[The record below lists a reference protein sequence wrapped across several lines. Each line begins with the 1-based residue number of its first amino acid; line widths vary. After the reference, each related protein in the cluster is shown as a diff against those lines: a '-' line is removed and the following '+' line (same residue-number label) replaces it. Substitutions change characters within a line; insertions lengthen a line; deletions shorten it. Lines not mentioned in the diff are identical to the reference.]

1 MSIIPG
7 AFLMSVSLYE
17 LSSVAVILGVV
28 GLMLVRAFAASH
40 TDSVDVFRKTDAGK
54 R

>member
-1 MSIIPG
+1 
-7 AFLMSVSLYE
+7 MSVSLYE

-40 TDSVDVFRKTDAGK
+40 ADSVDVFRKTDAEK